1 MELKNIVDHADE
13 LTDKRVLVRLDLNV
27 PIEDERIL
35 NDFRI
40 KKIIPMLELVAQKNT
55 RAILVSHHTRD
66 GQSLRVVYERLKEH
80 FPELRFSEQHEVNE
94 TLIEEARALPA
105 GGMLLLEN
113 IRMFAGEEENSETLA
128 RALANLADVY
138 INEAFAVAHRAHA
151 SVVGVP
157 VLLPAYAGP
166 LFVSEV
172 TNLSRALNP
181 EHPFY
186 FILGGAKFSTKL
198 PLVQKFLPLTE
209 NIFIYGALANNFF
222 KARGYE
228 VGTSLVDN
236 EALPAE
242 LLSSEKVI
250 LPTDA
255 IVKTNDG
262 KKEERSITHVGK
274 EESIL
279 DSGPESVA
287 QIAQKI
293 GNAKCI
299 LWNGPLGNYENGF
312 TEGTEALA
320 KILSESKAF
329 TIVGGGDTL
338 AAIEKLNLWD
348 KFGFVSTGGGAML
361 DFLTAGTLVGIEAL
375 KK

>member
-1 MELKNIVDHADE
+1 
-13 LTDKRVLVRLDLNV
+13 
-27 PIEDERIL
+27 
-35 NDFRI
+35 
-40 KKIIPMLELVAQKNT
+40 
-55 RAILVSHHTRD
+55 
-66 GQSLRVVYERLKEH
+66 
-80 FPELRFSEQHEVNE
+80 
-94 TLIEEARALPA
+94 
-105 GGMLLLEN
+105 
-113 IRMFAGEEENSETLA
+113 
-128 RALANLADVY
+128 
-138 INEAFAVAHRAHA
+138 
-151 SVVGVP
+151 
-157 VLLPAYAGP
+157 
-166 LFVSEV
+166 
-172 TNLSRALNP
+172 
-181 EHPFY
+181 
-186 FILGGAKFSTKL
+186 LGGAKFSTKL